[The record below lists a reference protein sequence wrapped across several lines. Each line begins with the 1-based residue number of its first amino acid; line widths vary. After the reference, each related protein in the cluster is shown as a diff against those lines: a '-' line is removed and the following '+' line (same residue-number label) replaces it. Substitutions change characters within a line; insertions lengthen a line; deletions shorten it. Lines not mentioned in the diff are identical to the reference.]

1 MKSQP
6 ARKNVY
12 VNRDIQG
19 KILRRVAKY
28 WIGYHLGLWHVLFLI
43 QFFRY
48 GTSGLTGGPGPRNLW
63 ELYLDVAREQWV
75 LIILPVALFPAIL
88 WDMLRLTHQVAGP
101 LVRFRDAL
109 KRLAAGEQVESIK
122 LREGDLLSEF
132 QESFNEFLASPRIRN
147 SGRPQPVP
155 SAEPGTP

>member
-6 ARKNVY
+6 TRKKVY

-48 GTSGLTGGPGPRNLW
+48 GTSGLTGGPGPMNLW
-63 ELYLDVAREQWV
+63 DLYLDVAREQWV
-75 LIILPVALFPAIL
+75 LLILPIALFPAIL

-101 LVRFRDAL
+101 LVRFRAAL
-109 KRLAAGEQVESIK
+109 RQLAAGEKVEQIK
-122 LREGDLLSEF
+122 LREGDLLTEF
-132 QESFNEFLASPRIRN
+132 QEAFNEFLASPRMQN
-147 SGRPQPVP
+147 EQRPQPAP
-155 SAEPGTP
+155 SAESSAP